1 MEQTW
6 RWFGPG
12 DEVTLAYA
20 RQAGARGIVSALHDV
35 PPGVVWNIEQIRER
49 QALIAADKEAG
60 LTWSVVESLPVP
72 EAMKRGEGDLKPLF
86 DAFRQ
91 SMRNL
96 AACGIRTICYNFMP
110 VLDWMRTDMAV
121 PVVGGGRALRFSAE
135 KYAAFDCFMLKRP
148 GAEAEQSPEVLS
160 RARIWFQQASE
171 ADKAQL
177 LSNIMAGLPGFF
189 TRYDI
194 PGLRQA
200 LESYRG
206 FSIEDLRRNFV
217 RFLEEI
223 MPTAEEL
230 GMRMGIHPD
239 DPPRS
244 LVGLP
249 RMVTSEEDIAFILDA
264 WPSQS
269 NGLTL
274 CTGSLGSREGNDV
287 PAIARR
293 FAARINF
300 AHLRNVIKEPDG
312 SFQESEHL
320 GGDVDMVAVVSILL
334 EEQARRRQA
343 DPERWRI
350 PFRPDHGHELI
361 YDIGRPSHPGYP
373 AIGRLKGLA
382 EIRGVMTAL
391 AAERRLPL
399 E

>member
-20 RQAGARGIVSALHDV
+20 RQAGARGIVSALHDI
-35 PPGVVWNIEQIRER
+35 PPGQVWPTDQIRER
-49 QALIAADKEAG
+49 LALITADKEAG
-60 LTWSVVESLPVP
+60 LTWSVVESLPMP
-72 EAMKRGEGDLKPLF
+72 EAIKRGEGDLRPLF

-96 AACGIRTICYNFMP
+96 ASCGIRTICYNFMP

-121 PVVGGGRALRFSAE
+121 PVPGGGRALRFSAE
-135 KYAAFDCFMLKRP
+135 KYAAFDCFMLERP
-148 GAEAEQSPEVLS
+148 GAEAEQSPEVLA
-160 RARIWFQQASE
+160 RARAWFAHASD
-171 ADKAQL
+171 ADKALL

-194 PGLRQA
+194 PGLRHA
-200 LESYRG
+200 LEQWQG
-206 FSIEDLRRNFV
+206 FTIDDLRRNYV
-217 RFLEEI
+217 RFLEEV

-230 GMRMGIHPD
+230 GIRMGIHPD

-249 RMVTSEEDIAFILDA
+249 RMATSEEDIAFILDA
-264 WPSQS
+264 YPSPS
-269 NGLTL
+269 HGLTL
-274 CTGSLGSREGNDV
+274 CTGSLASRAGNDV

-293 FAARINF
+293 FASRTAF
-300 AHLRNVIKEPDG
+300 AHLRNVTKEADG

-334 EEQARRRQA
+334 EEQERRRKA
-343 DPERWRI
+343 GDERWRI

-373 AIGRLKGLA
+373 AIGRLRGLA

-391 AAERRLPL
+391 AAERRLSL
-399 E
+399 